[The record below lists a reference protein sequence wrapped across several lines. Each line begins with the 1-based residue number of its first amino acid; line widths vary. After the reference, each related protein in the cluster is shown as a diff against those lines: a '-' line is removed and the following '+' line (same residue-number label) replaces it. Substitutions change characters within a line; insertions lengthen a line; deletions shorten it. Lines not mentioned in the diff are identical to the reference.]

1 MERQIITK
9 KKLQSIAKNYG
20 AIDVTK
26 GDVSELEKRK
36 SKLRVDYV
44 CAGIYGISGALIR
57 DIIGGCYYIITDRTT
72 NLFLLT

>member
-9 KKLQSIAKNYG
+9 KKLKSIAKTYG

-36 SKLRVDYV
+36 LKLRVNYV

-57 DIIGGCYYIITDRTT
+57 DIIEDCYYVITDRTT

>member
-9 KKLQSIAKNYG
+9 KKLRSIAKTYG

-36 SKLRVDYV
+36 LRVDYM

-57 DIIGGCYYIITDRTT
+57 DIIEGCYYVITDRTT